1 MMKGMKDMAA
11 MMRQAQQMKKDM
23 ATMQAKLEEL
33 TMDGTAA
40 GGKVVVTMS
49 GKMLVRGIKIDP
61 ALVDADDVE
70 TLEDLI
76 AAATNDALNKVQDY
90 VNGEVQR
97 ITGGLGG
104 GLLG

>member
-1 MMKGMKDMAA
+1 MKDMAS

-23 ATMQAKLEEL
+23 ATMQAKLDEL

-40 GGKVVVTMS
+40 GGKVTVTMS
-49 GKMLVRGIKIDP
+49 GKMLVRGVKIDT

-76 AAATNDALNKVQDY
+76 AAATNDALTKVQDY
-90 VNGEVQR
+90 VNGEVQK

>member
-1 MMKGMKDMAA
+1 MMKGMKDMAG

-23 ATMQAKLEEL
+23 ADMQARLDDI
-33 TMDGTAA
+33 TMDGTA
-40 GGKVVVTMS
+40 GGMVTVTMS

-61 ALVDADDVE
+61 KVVDPDDME
-70 TLEDLI
+70 TLEDLL
-76 AAATNDALNKVQDY
+76 AAATNDALTKVQDY
-90 VNGEVQR
+90 VNGEVQK